1 MKTYDAV
8 VSVIAVSVLA
18 ISAEYH
24 RSLVKER
31 NATILDLYA
40 QMAALR
46 ARADDVRFE
55 RKIAKL
61 DVQIAEENAKRLATE
76 RDAARTKA
84 KETPSAPPPAAE

>member
-1 MKTYDAV
+1 MKTYEAV

-31 NATILDLYA
+31 DAKICELFA

-46 ARADDVRFE
+46 ASADDVRFE
-55 RKIAKL
+55 RQIAKL
-61 DVQIAEENAKRLATE
+61 DAQIAEENAKRLATE
-76 RDAARTKA
+76 RDAALTKA